1 MTLVKH
7 AWIRGIE
14 MTIALDIWPDQK
26 LTTETKQ
33 IKITIDESGDIKIK
47 PETDEP
53 IQNSVLIWYKKPNEN
68 RKLLKEIL
76 KMSDDEID
84 TILPI
89 ALMLANLTKYVNKP

>member
-1 MTLVKH
+1 MALVKH

-14 MTIALDIWPDQK
+14 MTVALDISPEQK

-33 IKITIDESGDIKIK
+33 IKIFIYEDGDIKIK
-47 PETDEP
+47 PETNKP
-53 IQNSVLIWYKKPNEN
+53 IQDSVLIRYKNPNEN

-89 ALMLANLTKYVNKP
+89 AMMLASLTKYVNKP